1 MNSLYYILQVPSD
14 NAMAAAT
21 RNTSYEEQL
30 LSSIKSRTGK
40 DGVLPSLTS
49 SPAVEPIKVEKKKA
63 PAAVPVKKTVSE
75 TPRPS
80 IGGKTAPADAPTL
93 KGFEAPKPA
102 AAPKPAT
109 APAPAAAPVA
119 AAPVAAPAAPSESSG
134 GSLYASCMN
143 VPSILSCV
151 CDTADNKNAIVLGG
165 VVLVAVAGIAV
176 AGGNNAEGGDASSS
190 AAPAAAAAPGVDPN
204 VAEAR
209 AWIAAWKK
217 KHGKA

>member
-1 MNSLYYILQVPSD
+1 MNSLYYVLQVPSD

-63 PAAVPVKKTVSE
+63 PVAVPAKKTVSE

-93 KGFEAPKPA
+93 KGFDAPKPA
-102 AAPKPAT
+102 AAP
-109 APAPAAAPVA
+109 APAAPVA

-143 VPSILSCV
+143 VSSILSCV
-151 CDTADNKNAIVLGG
+151 FDTADNKNAIVLGG

-176 AGGNNAEGGDASSS
+176 AGGSNAEGGDASSA
-190 AAPAAAAAPGVDPN
+190 AAPAAAAPGVDPN

>member
-1 MNSLYYILQVPSD
+1 MNSLYYVLQVPSD

-63 PAAVPVKKTVSE
+63 PAVVPVKKTVSE

-93 KGFEAPKPA
+93 KGFDAPKPA
-102 AAPKPAT
+102 AAP
-109 APAPAAAPVA
+109 APAAPVA

-134 GSLYASCMN
+134 GSLYASCMT
-143 VPSILSCV
+143 VSSMLSCV
-151 CDTADNKNAIVLGG
+151 YDTADNKNAIVLGG

-176 AGGNNAEGGDASSS
+176 AGGNNAEGGDATSA
-190 AAPAAAAAPGVDPN
+190 AAPAAAAAPGVDAN

>member
-1 MNSLYYILQVPSD
+1 MNSLYYVLQVPSD

-93 KGFEAPKPA
+93 KGFDAPKPA
-102 AAPKPAT
+102 A

-119 AAPVAAPAAPSESSG
+119 TAPVVAAPSESSG

-143 VPSILSCV
+143 VSSILSCV
-151 CDTADNKNAIVLGG
+151 FDTADNKNAIVLGG

-176 AGGNNAEGGDASSS
+176 AGGSNAEGGDASSA
-190 AAPAAAAAPGVDPN
+190 AAPAAAAPGVDPN